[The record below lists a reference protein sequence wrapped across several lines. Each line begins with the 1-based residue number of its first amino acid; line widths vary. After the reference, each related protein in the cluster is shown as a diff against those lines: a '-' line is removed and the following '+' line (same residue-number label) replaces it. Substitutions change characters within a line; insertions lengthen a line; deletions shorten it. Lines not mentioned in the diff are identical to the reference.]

1 MPGLVPQEPAPEG
14 GEAGRLPTSAAV
26 SLQLVV
32 AVGQLAMG
40 LLEGRLQRHV
50 LQDDSGQESSA
61 GALWKG
67 WWTQSVALWKGWWT
81 VCGSVKRLVDTV
93 CGSVERLV
101 DSLWLCRKV
110 GGQSVALWKG

>member
-1 MPGLVPQEPAPEG
+1 MPYSTFFGRSLRDVDLPDRRQLLGGPGVPGLVPQEPAPEG
-14 GEAGRLPTSAAV
+14 GTAGRLPTSAAV

-50 LQDDSGQESSA
+50 LQDDRGQESSA

-81 VCGSVKRLVDTV
+81 
-93 CGSVERLV
+93 
-101 DSLWLCRKV
+101 
-110 GGQSVALWKG
+110 